1 MNTEKLFQKGG
12 NAKITGVFFVSFAVF
27 VAAVLIANFVQTD
40 FGRIS
45 VSNVYYDNYNGK
57 HMRAKLFRPN
67 LATPENLLPG
77 VVFIHGYQNN
87 RESGDAYNIEMA
99 KRGFVVLG
107 IDAIGRG
114 NSDVPNDLKDPN
126 FDDTFG
132 TRTSMKFL
140 RSLPFVKKESV
151 GIMGHSMG
159 AKFAYNVAL
168 EDPSIN
174 AVIIIGSAYDK
185 RASFE
190 NPKNMLMI
198 IGEMY

>member
-27 VAAVLIANFVQTD
+27 VAAVLIAHFVQTD

-67 LATPENLLPG
+67 LATPENPLPG

-114 NSDVPNDLKDPN
+114 NSDVPNDLDDPN

-140 RSLPFVKKESV
+140 RSLPFVKKEWV
-151 GIMGHSMG
+151 LWGTAWEPNLPIMSPWKIHPSMQS
-159 AKFAYNVAL
+159 L
-168 EDPSIN
+168 
-174 AVIIIGSAYDK
+174 
-185 RASFE
+185 
-190 NPKNMLMI
+190 
-198 IGEMY
+198 